1 MKKNTTENK
10 LIDKIISSL
19 DWDSILEVN
28 KCFKLGVGEG
38 SSVVPGI
45 KRKVFSDSLSKND
58 IKTELKTLLKY
69 VVDNDVAEMFYGP
82 WMIFWVNGDWIKL
95 DMQKG
100 DPDDEQDDG
109 PNGPFGDVNTEVSI
123 SFDSTLEVIYSPQ
136 RITVAGNSH
145 HNDAINEDSD
155 VTRLET
161 MLKKALDSEN
171 YELAN
176 KIKELLAL
184 QNNQETED
192 K

>member
-28 KCFKLGVGEG
+28 RCFKLGVGEG
-38 SSVVPGI
+38 TSVVPGI
-45 KRKVFSDSLSKND
+45 KRKVFSDSLTKND
-58 IKTELKTLLKY
+58 IKSELKILLKY
-69 VVDNDVAEMFYGP
+69 VVDNDVAELFYGP

-95 DMQKG
+95 DLKKDEDDDDS
-100 DPDDEQDDG
+100 DPSS
-109 PNGPFGDVNTEVSI
+109 FGEINTEVI
-123 SFDSTLEVIYSPQ
+123 VSFDSTLEVIYSPQ
-136 RITVAGNSH
+136 RITVAGSSH
-145 HNDAINEDSD
+145 KNEALNEDSD

-184 QNNQETED
+184 QNNQQSED

>member
-1 MKKNTTENK
+1 
-10 LIDKIISSL
+10 
-19 DWDSILEVN
+19 
-28 KCFKLGVGEG
+28 
-38 SSVVPGI
+38 
-45 KRKVFSDSLSKND
+45 
-58 IKTELKTLLKY
+58 LKY
-69 VVDNDVAEMFYGP
+69 VVTNDIAEMFYGP

-95 DMQKG
+95 DLEK
-100 DPDDEQDDG
+100 DEDDDDQ
-109 PNGPFGDVNTEVSI
+109 PNNPFGEVNTEVVV

-145 HNDAINEDSD
+145 HNGGVSEDSD

>member
-10 LIDKIISSL
+10 LIEKIINSL

-45 KRKVFSDSLSKND
+45 KRKVFNESLTKND
-58 IKTELKTLLKY
+58 IKAELKTLLKY
-69 VVDNDVAEMFYGP
+69 VIDNDVAEMFYGA

-95 DMQKG
+95 DLEK
-100 DPDDEQDDG
+100 DDDDQL
-109 PNGPFGDVNTEVSI
+109 NNTFGDVDTGVEI

-136 RITVAGNSH
+136 RITVAGNSN
-145 HNDAINEDSD
+145 HNSGINEDSD
-155 VTRLET
+155 VARLET

-176 KIKELLAL
+176 KIKDILIL
-184 QNNQETED
+184 QNNQSSED

>member
-45 KRKVFSDSLSKND
+45 KRKVFSESLTKND
-58 IKTELKTLLKY
+58 IKGELKTLLKY
-69 VVDNDVAEMFYGP
+69 VVANDVAEMFYGP

-95 DMQKG
+95 DVEN
-100 DPDDEQDDG
+100 DDEDDDK
-109 PNGPFGDVNTEVSI
+109 PNVPFGDVNTEIIV

-145 HNDAINEDSD
+145 HNDGVNEDSD
-155 VTRLET
+155 ITRLET
-161 MLKKALDSEN
+161 MLKKALDAEN

-176 KIKELLAL
+176 KIKEILGL
-184 QNNQETED
+184 QNNQEAED

>member
-1 MKKNTTENK
+1 MKKNTADNK
-10 LIDKIISSL
+10 LIDKIITSL

-45 KRKVFSDSLSKND
+45 KRKVFSESLTKND

-69 VVDNDVAEMFYGP
+69 VVANDVAEMFYGP

-95 DMQKG
+95 DLDK
-100 DPDDEQDDG
+100 DEDDDDQ
-109 PNGPFGDVNTEVSI
+109 PNNPFGEVNTEVVV

-145 HNDAINEDSD
+145 HNGGVSEDSD

>member
-1 MKKNTTENK
+1 MKKNTSENK

-45 KRKVFSDSLSKND
+45 KRKVFSESLTKND

-69 VVDNDVAEMFYGP
+69 VVANDIAEMFYGP
-82 WMIFWVNGDWIKL
+82 WMIFWVNGEWIKL
-95 DMQKG
+95 DIEN
-100 DPDDEQDDG
+100 DDEDDDK
-109 PNGPFGDVNTEVSI
+109 PNIPFGDVNTEIIV

-145 HNDAINEDSD
+145 RNDAINDDSD

-176 KIKELLAL
+176 KIKEILSL

>member
-1 MKKNTTENK
+1 MKKNTLENK
-10 LIDKIISSL
+10 LIEKIISSL

-28 KCFKLGVGEG
+28 RCFKLGVGEG

-45 KRKVFSDSLSKND
+45 KRKVFSESLTKND
-58 IKTELKTLLKY
+58 IKGELKTLLKY
-69 VVDNDVAEMFYGP
+69 VVDNDIAEMFYGP

-95 DMQKG
+95 DLQEEE
-100 DPDDEQDDG
+100 DESSPD
-109 PNGPFGDVNTEVSI
+109 GPFGDVNTEVNI
-123 SFDSTLEVIYSPQ
+123 NFDSTLEVIYSPQ
-136 RITVAGNSH
+136 RITVSGTSPN
-145 HNDAINEDSD
+145 NDEINEDSD
-155 VTRLET
+155 ANRLET

-184 QNNQETED
+184 QNNPDSED